1 MFPQGY
7 WLRRQ
12 KISYK
17 SDSCVA
23 FRTEGGYVGVSLSSW
38 FHNSATK
45 RGHALAHAGQGAPN
59 TRKLR
64 QQAEKAWRLARQIID
79 ETASTRLIGLAEEY
93 LSQAEEFERSDKR

>member
-1 MFPQGY
+1 MP
-7 WLRRQ
+7 
-12 KISYK
+12 
-17 SDSCVA
+17 D
-23 FRTEGGYVGVSLSSW
+23 
-38 FHNSATK
+38 
-45 RGHALAHAGQGAPN
+45 